1 MKPAPFQ
8 YSRAD
13 SVESILAR
21 LSELGYEAK
30 LLAGGQSLVP
40 AMNLRLAR
48 PSFLI
53 DITHVDALRGID
65 AGTAI
70 TIGATTRQA
79 EVYRSAEVRSAV
91 PMLAKALRFVG
102 HPATRSQGTVGGSVA
117 HADPAAELPTVLL
130 ALGATCDIAG
140 PRGARSVTADEF
152 FRTYFTTDVGD
163 DELLTGVRI
172 PRSGPNTRQ
181 TFREAAR
188 RHGDFALIG
197 VAASIDFDDADVV
210 RSARIALC
218 GVADRPVR
226 ATEAERSLEGA
237 ALTEDAIREAAALAT
252 TDLSPPSDVHAS
264 GAYRRRIAE
273 QYVRRALGDCHAR
286 GAQHA

>member
-1 MKPAPFQ
+1 VKPAPFQ

-13 SVESILAR
+13 SVEGILAR
-21 LSELGYEAK
+21 LSELGHEAK

-53 DITHVDALRGID
+53 DIAHVDALRGID

-79 EVYRSAEVRSAV
+79 EVARSAEVRTAV

-117 HADPAAELPTVLL
+117 HADPAAELPTVLV

-152 FRTYFTTDVGD
+152 FQTYFTTDVGD
-163 DELLTGVRI
+163 DELLTSVRI
-172 PRSGPNTRQ
+172 PRCGPNTRQ

-197 VAASIDFDDADVV
+197 VAASVDFDDERIV

-218 GVADRPVR
+218 GVADRPIR
-226 ATEAERSLEGA
+226 AAEAERSLEGA
-237 ALTEDAIREAAALAT
+237 ALTDDAIRAAAALAT
-252 TDLSPPSDVHAS
+252 SGLSPQSDVHAS
-264 GAYRRRIAE
+264 GTYRRRIAE
-273 QYVRRALGDCHAR
+273 TYVRRALGDCLAG
-286 GAQHA
+286 GAQHV